1 MFQTMPPSGKKAAND
16 ILDIEVLQR
25 GHLLFEI
32 TQFVRSLTP
41 CIFQNNVDMDQIFD
55 MNLMRNLSFY

>member
-16 ILDIEVLQR
+16 ILGIEVLQR

-32 TQFVRSLTP
+32 TQFVRFLTP
-41 CIFQNNVDMDQIFD
+41 CIFQNNVDMD
-55 MNLMRNLSFY
+55 